1 MGFFDKLKGAG
12 ASKLNEARESM
23 LNDVEVSMLKEAGA
37 SMLKDAVVSML
48 SSETKEQLVVK
59 QSTSMGLYDSQMEK
73 LIDLAL
79 VDGELTEKKKQILF
93 KRAEEKGIDLD
104 EFEMVLDAKI
114 FELQNSNKRLISNKE
129 TDILSSIPKEE
140 KKEMIDDFTKEM
152 FEDLF

>member
-37 SMLKDAVVSML
+37 SMLKDAVASML
-48 SSETKEQLVVK
+48 TSETKEQLVVK

>member
-12 ASKLNEARESM
+12 ASKLKEARESM
-23 LNDVEVSMLKEAGA
+23 LNDAEVSMLKEAGA
-37 SMLKDAVVSML
+37 SMLKDAVASML

>member
-1 MGFFDKLKGAG
+1 MGFFDKLKGVG

-37 SMLKDAVVSML
+37 SMLKDAVASML

>member
-12 ASKLNEARESM
+12 ASKLKEARESM
-23 LNDVEVSMLKEAGA
+23 LNDAEVSMLKEAGA
-37 SMLKDAVVSML
+37 SMLKDAVASML

-104 EFEMVLDAKI
+104 EFEMVIDAKI
-114 FELQNSNKRLISNKE
+114 FELQNLNKRLISNKE